1 MALSRY
7 LPLLFATLVLGL
19 WSAGCFDRARGNS
32 LPTESTL
39 SKQAI
44 VALVAQSLS
53 SSGMPEPPLRRESTR
68 TERKEYL
75 SASEQALAQ
84 LSRIGGAKA
93 DDPLPTAKL
102 LLPESNLQVLTIS
115 KMLAVELADSI
126 DRSDAPRAIRTIQIA
141 DDYVEFLASRSVP
154 DWLASAAVA
163 DTLAVAVKSVAD
175 QLDEEMATSMATE
188 LAKIERAEADPAMV
202 LKRDAKRIS
211 AWLEAAEATDAPV
224 APESVPLIAGV
235 DPDARM
241 PATAGFLNAVKE
253 IAPNGAIAPEVFR
266 SECRIAADQVISYL
280 REPRG
285 PLPGVDSSR
294 HPVASFLLSILHP
307 TYSQASE
314 LVALRAENWR
324 LLALTAKVAAADLP
338 EDLSALGDLAKS
350 PVSNLPFE
358 YAPRGKDFD
367 IIRPRVKAG
376 ATP

>member
-1 MALSRY
+1 M
-7 LPLLFATLVLGL
+7 
-19 WSAGCFDRARGNS
+19 
-32 LPTESTL
+32 
-39 SKQAI
+39 
-44 VALVAQSLS
+44 
-53 SSGMPEPPLRRESTR
+53 
-68 TERKEYL
+68 
-75 SASEQALAQ
+75 
-84 LSRIGGAKA
+84 SRIGGAKA

-285 PLPGVDSSR
+285 PLPSVDSSR